1 VILAVEIAETL
12 AEHASL
18 WAIRAAMVAMF
29 AVFAMQIRGMSEV
42 SVVVRSVWLMGALA
56 ALMHSVGA
64 LWAFH
69 QGSHEA
75 AFESTAKQ
83 TEELLGIAVGI
94 GLYVNYLFVLV
105 WFVDACLRFFRA
117 EWYKCL
123 PNWYQ
128 MAVYGFLVFIAINGV
143 IVFKAGVVRWIGI
156 SAIAILCMLWFVKL
170 RGKQLSR
177 LTISHWP

>member
-1 VILAVEIAETL
+1 MLLAVEIAETL

-18 WAIRAAMVAMF
+18 WAIRAAMIAMF

-42 SVVVRSVWLMGALA
+42 SVIVRSVWLMGALA
-56 ALMHSVGA
+56 ALAHSVGA

-83 TEELLGIAVGI
+83 TEELLGVAVGI

-105 WFVDACLRFFRA
+105 WFVDAGLRFFRSD
-117 EWYKCL
+117 WYKCI
-123 PNWYQ
+123 PYWYRI
-128 MAVYGFLVFIAINGV
+128 AVYGFLAFIAINGV
-143 IVFKAGVVRWIGI
+143 IVFKSGAVRWIGVL
-156 SAIAILCMLWFVKL
+156 AIAILCMLWFVK
-170 RGKQLSR
+170 RRESR
-177 LTISHWP
+177 